1 MDDLSIT
8 IIGDLAYSNTQEAA
22 NLQSTKFLGEFKKGK
37 VYYNTIEVLYL
48 AENYKAEVT
57 IGNKK
62 LNYDQLLRRFGK
74 KDKEVYIKYVVYKDL
89 REKGY
94 IIKAALKF
102 GGDFRLYEKGKN
114 PLNAHSRWVVYPM
127 SEKETIKMHELSSKN
142 RVAHSTNKNVLI
154 GIVDGEGEV
163 IYYEIDW
170 KRM

>member
-1 MDDLSIT
+1 MGKLTIS

-22 NLQSTKFLGEFKKGK
+22 NLQSTKFIGEFKKGK
-37 VYYNTIEVLYL
+37 VYYNTTEVLYL
-48 AENYKAEVT
+48 VENYKAEVI
-57 IGNKK
+57 IGNKTISYENLLK
-62 LNYDQLLRRFGK
+62 LFGK
-74 KDKEVYIKYVVYKDL
+74 KDKEAYIKYVVYKDL

-94 IIKAALKF
+94 VIKAALKF

-142 RVAHSTNKNVLI
+142 RVAHSTNKNVLL